1 MTLIGG
7 QIALT
12 AQSTFT
18 IGLKMN
24 ERIRDLA
31 LNVTVAPFISELKMN
46 ERMRDLALDAI
57 VQNIAAEGWVFS
69 DEELQRFAESII
81 KVCIKQGELIQ
92 SQTVTNASEQ
102 YAAGREMG
110 IQVYMNQIRKVFGVE

>member
-1 MTLIGG
+1 
-7 QIALT
+7 
-12 AQSTFT
+12 
-18 IGLKMN
+18 MN

-92 SQTVTNASEQ
+92 SQTVSNASEE

-110 IQVYMNQIRKVFGVE
+110 IEVYMDQIRKIFGVK

>member
-1 MTLIGG
+1 MSLIGG

-12 AQSTFT
+12 EPSTFT
-18 IGLKMN
+18 TGLKMN

-31 LNVTVAPFISELKMN
+31 LN
-46 ERMRDLALDAI
+46 AI
-57 VQNIAAEGWVFS
+57 VENIAAEGWVFS
-69 DEELQRFAESII
+69 DDELQKFAESII

-92 SQTVTNASEQ
+92 SQTVMNASEQ

-110 IQVYMNQIRKVFGVE
+110 IQVYMNQIQKVFGVE

>member
-12 AQSTFT
+12 EPSTFI

-31 LNVTVAPFISELKMN
+31 LN
-46 ERMRDLALDAI
+46 AI
-57 VQNIAAEGWVFS
+57 VENIAAEGWVFS
-69 DEELQRFAESII
+69 DQELQQFAESII
-81 KVCIKQGELIQ
+81 KVCLKQGERIQ
-92 SQTVTNASEQ
+92 SQTVMNASAA

-110 IQVYMNQIRKVFGVE
+110 IEVYMNQIQKIFGVK